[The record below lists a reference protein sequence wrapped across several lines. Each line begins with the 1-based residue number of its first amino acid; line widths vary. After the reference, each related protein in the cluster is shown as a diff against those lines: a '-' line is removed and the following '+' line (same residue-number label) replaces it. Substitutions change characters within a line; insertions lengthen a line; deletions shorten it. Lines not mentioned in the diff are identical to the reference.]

1 MHKYNNIRLHK
12 YANTQ
17 NTNTQIWSCR
27 NTLTE
32 HIKARKLGALAGL
45 FLSAT
50 LSFLSCSSQRCT
62 LSGKILRFYSAVL
75 PSIYDRTQELVLLS
89 KRQSNPPF
97 LKRFDER
104 LGLLPAP
111 NIGTFSPSMFCF
123 WWWRNYQSWF
133 RKFCVFYR
141 VLFAK
146 SAILVGYNE
155 HFCIRDSMTGLW
167 WIKPGNMLLFL
178 LKSPLFQTIK

>member
-62 LSGKILRFYSAVL
+62 LSGKILRFYSTVL
-75 PSIYDRTQELVLLS
+75 PSIYDRKQKSVLLA
-89 KRQSNPPF
+89 KRQSNP
-97 LKRFDER
+97 L
-104 LGLLPAP
+104 
-111 NIGTFSPSMFCF
+111 C
-123 WWWRNYQSWF
+123 W
-133 RKFCVFYR
+133 
-141 VLFAK
+141 
-146 SAILVGYNE
+146 
-155 HFCIRDSMTGLW
+155 RDSMSDLDFCQHQTLAH
-167 WIKPGNMLLFL
+167 
-178 LKSPLFQTIK
+178 SHPLCSAFGDDETIKADSASFASFTEFCLRSLPSWWDIMNISASETVWLVYDE